1 MGAVKLVRRRERSKQ
16 RWQARKSLENGE
28 TPACLGIDK
37 LGYSVGL
44 EPSAEKFDKEEK
56 KSLTMSSQQPFSA
69 PPLVGEV
76 HHIHH
81 LSEHLGR
88 LYISDEYSD
97 VILIVEKNRIPAH
110 KVG

>member
-44 EPSAEKFDKEEK
+44 ELSAEKFDKGEEEVFDDVEPAAF
-56 KSLTMSSQQPFSA
+56 LGTA
-69 PPLVGEV
+69 PGRRGAPHPPPQRALGSPL
-76 HHIHH
+76 HQ
-81 LSEHLGR
+81 R
-88 LYISDEYSD
+88 
-97 VILIVEKNRIPAH
+97 
-110 KVG
+110 